1 MPKARS
7 DRTALYRLFDFNN
20 TLLYLGIARDP
31 EYRWKLHS
39 DRQTW
44 WHHVARKTVEWYP
57 SREDALAAEARFT
70 AKEMP
75 LYDRAA
81 KNAAES
87 VQYDDTDDRAR
98 VTAWLLGELA
108 VAQPG
113 WEIGVGK
120 AARAC
125 NTSRTSARH
134 AMYAFMGE
142 GGRLERGPQGRFIVA
157 AVAENHAR
165 GSAARAEQ
173 IAKAA

>member
-1 MPKARS
+1 MSPSTPKGKS
-7 DRTALYRLFDFNN
+7 DRTALYRLFDADD

-44 WHHVARKTVEWYP
+44 WHHVARKTVKWYS

-70 AKEMP
+70 AKELP

-81 KNAAES
+81 KDAAE
-87 VQYDDTDDRAR
+87 VIQYDDAADRAR
-98 VTAWLLGELA
+98 VTEWLLRELST
-108 VAQPG
+108 AQPG

-134 AMYAFMGE
+134 AMYAFTGE

-157 AVAENHAR
+157 ALQAPPFE
-165 GSAARAEQ
+165 AA
-173 IAKAA
+173 